1 MGTGAKEQLDIL
13 MRATQFA
20 DEVEGADPDVTSEA
34 PVPGRHSLGAAV
46 RADLREQM
54 RNELGER
61 LKEGRPLRVYLG
73 VDPTAESLHIGHLV
87 PVLKLRQ
94 FQDLGHQVVFL
105 IGDYT
110 GLIGDP
116 SGRTEARQTLDS
128 EALNRMAAGYEA
140 QVFKILDPERTEVRR
155 NSEWLSGLQLKEII
169 RLASLFPLKQIVA
182 RRDFKQRMDRGES
195 LRFHEALY
203 ALMQGYD
210 AYALE
215 CDVQVGGYDQHFNLL
230 AGRVIQAH
238 FGQKPHVMITL
249 PLLPGTD
256 GRKMSKTY
264 ANAIDVTDKPE
275 DMFGKVM
282 RISDPLIPIY
292 LDLACLFDPAE
303 ADRLKADLKNETVN
317 PMDVKKRLA
326 IEVTRLYH
334 GDVAA
339 DHARNTFERISQERR
354 QPEDQDIEKI
364 DVEEIHLNGKTPWP
378 QVLADL
384 KLVDSRSAAKR
395 LMGGGGFKVAG
406 EAVKDWKSVFTP
418 PRTKLL
424 IQVGKRGF
432 YYLKRPKKRGA
443 GAD

>member
-1 MGTGAKEQLDIL
+1 MTASVEEQVDIL
-13 MRATQFA
+13 MRATFFA
-20 DEVEGADPDVTSEA
+20 DEAEGADLAVSADA
-34 PVPGRHSLGAAV
+34 PEGGGG
-46 RADLREQM
+46 LREQM
-54 RNELGER
+54 KRELGER
-61 LKEGRPLRVYLG
+61 LKDRRPLRVYLG

-116 SGRTEARQTLDS
+116 SGRTEARKALDS

-140 QVFKILDPERTEVRR
+140 QVFKILDPARTEVRR
-155 NSEWLSGLQLKEII
+155 NSEWLAELRLKDII
-169 RLASLFPLKQIVA
+169 RLAAQFPLKQIVA

-264 ANAIDVTDKPE
+264 ANAIDVTDTPE
-275 DMFGKVM
+275 DMYGKVM

-303 ADRLKADLKNETVN
+303 ADRLKADLQKEAVN

-326 IEVTRLYH
+326 FEVTKLYH
-334 GDVAA
+334 GPDFAEQGQ
-339 DHARNTFERISQERR
+339 RSFERISQQRGV
-354 QPEDQDIEKI
+354 PEEEKI
-364 DVEEIHLNGKTPWP
+364 DKKTLDEELYKEPVTWP
-378 QVLADL
+378 QVLARTG
-384 KLVDSRSAAKR
+384 LVKSRSAAKR
-395 LMGGGGFKVAG
+395 LVEGGGFKVAG
-406 EAVKDWKSVFTP
+406 ETVRDWKKEFKLH
-418 PRTKLL
+418 RGILL

-432 YYLKRPKKRGA
+432 CYLKPPNKRGA

>member
-1 MGTGAKEQLDIL
+1 VGTDSKEQLDIL
-13 MRATQFA
+13 MRATFFA
-20 DEVEGADPDVTSEA
+20 DEAEGADVAVSADA
-34 PVPGRHSLGAAV
+34 PEGGGG
-46 RADLREQM
+46 LREQM
-54 RNELGER
+54 KSELGER

-116 SGRTEARQTLDS
+116 SGRMEARQALDS
-128 EALNRMAAGYEA
+128 EALSRMAAGYEA

-155 NSEWLSGLQLKEII
+155 NSEWLSGLRLKDII
-169 RLASLFPLKQIVA
+169 RLASQFPLKQIVA

-264 ANAIDVTDKPE
+264 ANAVDVTDTPE
-275 DMFGKVM
+275 DMYGKVM
-282 RISDPLIPIY
+282 RISDQLIPVY
-292 LDLACLFDPAE
+292 LDLACLLSPE
-303 ADRLKADLKNETVN
+303 ETDRLMEELCQEHVN
-317 PMDVKKRLA
+317 PMDIKKRLA
-326 IEVTRLYH
+326 FEVTKLYH
-334 GDVAA
+334 GPDSAEEGQQ
-339 DHARNTFERISQERR
+339 TFERLSQQR
-354 QPEDQDIEKI
+354 QIPEADKI
-364 DVEEIHLNGKTPWP
+364 PELIVPDELADGKTPWP
-378 QVLADL
+378 AVLAEL
-384 KLVDSRSAAKR
+384 KLAQSRGAAKR
-395 LMGGGGFKVAG
+395 LIEGGGFKVNGQPVRDRDAPY
-406 EAVKDWKSVFTP
+406 EPQA
-418 PRTKLL
+418 RTLV
-424 IQVGKRGF
+424 QVGKRSF
-432 YYLKRPKKRGA
+432 AYLIRP
-443 GAD
+443 D